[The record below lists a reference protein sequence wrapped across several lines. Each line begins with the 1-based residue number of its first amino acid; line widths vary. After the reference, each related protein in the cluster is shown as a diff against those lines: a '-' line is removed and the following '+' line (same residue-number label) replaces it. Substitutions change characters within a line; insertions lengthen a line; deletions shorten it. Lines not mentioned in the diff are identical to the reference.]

1 MVGRLIGSLRRRI
14 PGGVRRSTRRSF
26 PALTAELSSVGCRLS
41 QLGPRGLKPPRSG
54 RSARPKIVERGLQA
68 PRAGAA
74 SRLAVLLFA
83 ALLGWPAPAATQVT
97 SGAVSGVITDAQGAV
112 LPGVALA
119 LRNAET
125 GFTRTAVTDADGRY
139 RLAGLPPGRYELK
152 ADLSGFAP
160 VEVTDITL
168 TIGLELGLNITL
180 QLGGVQE
187 SLTVTGQA
195 SIVETTRTD
204 VSGVITQQQIETLPL
219 ATRQPVALAL
229 LMPGTS
235 QDAVRPRKF
244 NVTVGAGGFTHAAAL
259 LVDGVWNKEGNTG
272 EPRMDLPQAAIRE
285 FKVYISQAPAEYG
298 WTAGGV
304 VTFETKSGTN
314 LWTGEAFEYFRD
326 RSLNTMNRFEREQHN
341 TRGTPKPDFRRNQF
355 GVAIGGPIVRDRV
368 HVFTTAERTKTDL
381 FATVTTGRPEF
392 YSALEGTFPI
402 PEYSNMVFTRADVQ
416 ISPGQTAFG
425 RYAWQDSDFTCEG
438 CGGRLAI
445 FSGNGIQQKR
455 YSWVGGHT
463 WVLSS
468 RVLNELRVQA
478 TNVHFRA
485 HPPGVKP
492 AEKLFDNSLAR
503 TAPLTQIYNFP
514 SLVWGANANG
524 YSLQTQRQIRNDL
537 SIASGRHTWKVGGG
551 YLHIPIDGD
560 VRENIGAWTF
570 TFDQPFDPSNPTL
583 MANLQGAR
591 LFTAVARN
599 IRRYVPNAYWDVYVQ
614 DEWRPLSTVTVSL
627 GLRYEYQA
635 KAFGQDLDLNDEEI
649 FPTTGTNLQIPF
661 VDFNDRGDKNNFG
674 PRLGLAWYTNEGRS
688 VVRAGYGIYTNPM
701 NLFVTAGEWTNFRQ
715 PNINIANPSYPDPY
729 RGLDP
734 EAFASAAPQNIA
746 ISANDLENVRSVAS
760 TVGFSQELS
769 STLGIHVDGVY
780 NRMTKIPLALDIN
793 PRSGLTTGPRPLPQF
808 ARIDQNES
816 IGDLTYKALMVRLD
830 KRFDDR
836 YVYLLSY
843 TLAKSD
849 GNLASAGTSS
859 RITHA
864 EHPGLDRGPAANDR
878 RHVLVAS
885 GSVLLPYD
893 VTLGGVWTLRSTMP
907 FSAIAGRDVNGDALV
922 TDYVPGTTR
931 AMGTRDDAP
940 MMEAV
945 NAWRA
950 VNGLAPIAASQIDT
964 NRYNAFDMRA
974 SKSFSLGGNRRLEV
988 IGQVFN
994 VFGTDNLD
1002 AAWNTNALS
1011 DSFGR
1016 ILQAFNRQQAE
1027 LAVRVAF

>member
-1 MVGRLIGSLRRRI
+1 MVGRLFGSLRRRV
-14 PGGVRRSTRRSF
+14 PGMV
-26 PALTAELSSVGCRLS
+26 
-41 QLGPRGLKPPRSG
+41 
-54 RSARPKIVERGLQA
+54 
-68 PRAGAA
+68 
-74 SRLAVLLFA
+74 RLAVLLSLLFHSSPSPVA
-83 ALLGWPAPAATQVT
+83 AQVT
-97 SGAVSGVITDAQGAV
+97 SGAISGVITDAQGAV
-112 LPGVALA
+112 LPGVALT

-125 GFTRTAVTDADGRY
+125 GFLRTAVTESDGRS

-152 ADLSGFAP
+152 AELSGFAP
-160 VEVTDITL
+160 VAVTDITL
-168 TIGLELGLNITL
+168 TIGLEIGRNITL

-187 SLTVTGQA
+187 SLTVTGQVP
-195 SIVETTRTD
+195 IVETTRTD

-244 NVTVGAGGFTHAAAL
+244 NVTVGAGAFTHAAAL
-259 LVDGVWNKEGNTG
+259 LVDGMWNKEGNTG

-314 LWTGEAFEYFRD
+314 LWSGEVFEYFRD
-326 RSLNTMNRFEREQHN
+326 KSLNTMNRFERQRHD
-341 TRGTPKPDFRRNQF
+341 TLGTPKPDFQRNQF
-355 GVAIGGPIVRDRV
+355 GAALGGPIVRDRV
-368 HVFTTAERTKTDL
+368 HVFTTAERTKTNL

-402 PEYSNMVFTRADVQ
+402 PEYSNMVFTRGDVQ

-438 CGGRLAI
+438 CGGRSAI

-463 WVLSS
+463 WVVSS

-485 HPPGVKP
+485 HPPGVRP
-492 AEKLFDNSLAR
+492 AEDLFDNSPAR
-503 TAPLTQIYNFP
+503 TTPLTQIYNFP
-514 SLVWGANANG
+514 SLVWGSNANG
-524 YSLQTQRQIRNDL
+524 YSLQIQRQIRNDL
-537 SIASGRHTWKVGGG
+537 SIAIGRHTWKVGGG

-560 VRENIGAWTF
+560 VRENVGAWTF
-570 TFDQPFDPSNPTL
+570 TFDQRFDPADPTI

-599 IRRYVPNAYWDVYVQ
+599 IRRYVPNAYWDVYIQ
-614 DEWRPLSTVTVSL
+614 DEWRPASTVTLSL

-635 KAFGQDLDLNDEEI
+635 KAFGQGLDLNDKEI

-661 VDFNDRGDKNNFG
+661 VDFGRRGDKNNIG
-674 PRLGLAWYTNEGRS
+674 PRVGLAWDLNRGRS
-688 VVRAGYGIYTNPM
+688 VVRAGYGIYYNPM
-701 NLFVTAGEWTNFRQ
+701 NMVVTAGEWTNFRQ

-734 EAFASAAPQNIA
+734 EAFASTAPQNIA
-746 ISANDLENVRSVAS
+746 ISANDLENVQSMAA

-769 STLGIHVDGVY
+769 ATLAIHVDGVY
-780 NRMTKIPLALDIN
+780 NEMTKIPLAVDIN
-793 PRSGLTTGPRPLPQF
+793 PRSGLTAGPRPLPQF
-808 ARIDQNES
+808 ARIDENRS
-816 IGDLTYKALMVRLD
+816 IGELTYKALMVRLD

-836 YVYLLSY
+836 YTYLLSY
-843 TLAKSD
+843 TLARSD
-849 GNLASAGTSS
+849 GNLASPGISS

-864 EHPGLDRGPAANDR
+864 ENPALDWGPASNDR

-893 VTLGGVWTLRSTMP
+893 VSLGGVWTLRSTMP
-907 FSAIAGRDVNGDALV
+907 FSAIAGRDLNGDALV

-931 AMGTRDDAP
+931 AMGTRDNAR
-940 MMEAV
+940 MLEAV
-945 NAWRA
+945 NVWRA
-950 VNGLAPIAASQIDT
+950 VNGLQPIAASQIDT
-964 NRYNAFDMRA
+964 NRYNAFDVRA
-974 SKSFSLGGNRRLEV
+974 SKSFSLGGNRRLEL

-994 VFGTDNLD
+994 LFGTDNLE

-1027 LAVRVAF
+1027 LAVRLAF

>member
-1 MVGRLIGSLRRRI
+1 MVGRIVGSRRRRVPSEI
-14 PGGVRRSTRRSF
+14 PV
-26 PALTAELSSVGCRLS
+26 P
-41 QLGPRGLKPPRSG
+41 QLAMLLLVSLLGLP
-54 RSARPKIVERGLQA
+54 
-68 PRAGAA
+68 GAA
-74 SRLAVLLFA
+74 A
-83 ALLGWPAPAATQVT
+83 AQVT
-97 SGAVSGVITDAQGAV
+97 SGAISGVITDAQSAV
-112 LPGVALA
+112 LPGVALT
-119 LRNAET
+119 LRNTET
-125 GFTRTAVTDADGRY
+125 GFTRTAVTEADGRY
-139 RLAGLPPGRYELK
+139 RLAGLSPGRYDLK
-152 ADLSGFAP
+152 AELSGFAP

-168 TIGLELGLNITL
+168 TIGLDVGVNIAL
-180 QLGGVQE
+180 QLGGVEE

-195 SIVETTRTD
+195 SIVETTTTD

-259 LVDGVWNKEGNTG
+259 LVDGLWNKEGNTG

-314 LWTGEAFEYFRD
+314 LWTGEVFEYFRD
-326 RSLNTMNRFEREQHN
+326 KSLNTMNRFERERHD
-341 TRGTPKPDFRRNQF
+341 TLGTPKPDFRRNQF
-355 GVAIGGPIVRDRV
+355 GAAIGGPIVRDRI
-368 HVFTTAERTKTDL
+368 HFFTTAERTKTNL

-402 PEYSNMVFTRADVQ
+402 PEYSNMVFTRGDVQ

-468 RVLNELRVQA
+468 RVLNEVRVQA

-485 HPPGVKP
+485 HPPGVRP
-492 AEKLFDNSLAR
+492 AEKLFDNSPER
-503 TAPLTQIYNFP
+503 TTPLTQIYNFP

-537 SIASGRHTWKVGGG
+537 SIAAGRHTWKIGGG

-570 TFDQPFDPSNPTL
+570 TFDQPFDPTNPTI

-599 IRRYVPNAYWDVYVQ
+599 IRRYVPNVYSDVYVQ
-614 DEWRPLSTVTVSL
+614 DEWRPVSTVTLSL

-635 KAFGQDLDLNDEEI
+635 KAFGQGLDLNDKEI

-661 VDFNDRGDKNNFG
+661 VDFEHRGDKNNIG
-674 PRLGLAWYTNEGRS
+674 PRLGLAWDMNKGRS
-688 VVRAGYGIYTNPM
+688 VLRAGYGIYYNPM
-701 NLFVTAGEWTNFRQ
+701 NLFVTAGEWTNYRQ
-715 PNINIANPSYPDPY
+715 PNINITNPSYPDPY
-729 RGLDP
+729 MGLDP
-734 EAFASAAPQNIA
+734 EAFASTAPQNIA
-746 ISANDLENVRSVAS
+746 ISANGLENVQSLAS
-760 TVGFSQELS
+760 TVGFSQQLS

-780 NRMTKIPLALDIN
+780 NAMTKIPLAVDIN

-808 ARIDQNES
+808 ARIDENQS
-816 IGDLTYKALMVRLD
+816 IGELTYKALMLRLD

-836 YVYLLSY
+836 YTYLVSY

-849 GNLASAGTSS
+849 GNLASPGISS
-859 RITHA
+859 RITQA
-864 EHPGLDRGPAANDR
+864 ENPALDSGPAANDR
-878 RHVLVAS
+878 RHVVVAS

-907 FSAIAGRDVNGDALV
+907 FSAIAGRDLNGDALV

-931 AMGTRDDAP
+931 AIGTRDNER
-940 MMEAV
+940 MLEAV

-950 VNGLAPIAASQIDT
+950 VNGLRPIAASQIDT
-964 NRYNAFDMRA
+964 NKYQAFDMRA
-974 SKSFSLGGNRRLEV
+974 SKSFSLGGNRKLEL

-994 VFGTDNLD
+994 LFGTDNLE

-1027 LAVRVAF
+1027 LAVRVGF

>member
-1 MVGRLIGSLRRRI
+1 MVGRIVGSRRRRVPSEI
-14 PGGVRRSTRRSF
+14 PV
-26 PALTAELSSVGCRLS
+26 PQLAMLLLVSV
-41 QLGPRGLKPPRSG
+41 LGLP
-54 RSARPKIVERGLQA
+54 
-68 PRAGAA
+68 GAA
-74 SRLAVLLFA
+74 A
-83 ALLGWPAPAATQVT
+83 AQVT
-97 SGAVSGVITDAQGAV
+97 SGAISGVITDAQSAV
-112 LPGVALA
+112 LPGVALT
-119 LRNAET
+119 LRNTET
-125 GFTRTAVTDADGRY
+125 GFTRTAVTEADGRY
-139 RLAGLPPGRYELK
+139 RLAGLSPGRYDLK
-152 ADLSGFAP
+152 AELSGFAP

-168 TIGLELGLNITL
+168 TIGLDVGVNIAL
-180 QLGGVQE
+180 QLGGVEE

-195 SIVETTRTD
+195 SIVETTTTD

-259 LVDGVWNKEGNTG
+259 LVDGLWNKEGNTG

-314 LWTGEAFEYFRD
+314 LWTGEVFEYFRD
-326 RSLNTMNRFEREQHN
+326 KSLNTMNRFERERHD
-341 TRGTPKPDFRRNQF
+341 TLGTPKPDFRRNQF
-355 GVAIGGPIVRDRV
+355 GAAIGGPIVRDRI
-368 HVFTTAERTKTDL
+368 HFFTTAERTKTNL

-402 PEYSNMVFTRADVQ
+402 PEYSNMVFTRGDVQ

-468 RVLNELRVQA
+468 RVLNEVRVQA

-485 HPPGVKP
+485 HPPGVRP
-492 AEKLFDNSLAR
+492 AEKLFDNSPER
-503 TAPLTQIYNFP
+503 TTPLTQIYNFP

-537 SIASGRHTWKVGGG
+537 SIAAGRHTWKIGGG

-570 TFDQPFDPSNPTL
+570 TFDQPFDPTNPTI

-599 IRRYVPNAYWDVYVQ
+599 IRRYVPNVYSDVYVQ
-614 DEWRPLSTVTVSL
+614 DEWRPVSTVTLSL

-635 KAFGQDLDLNDEEI
+635 KAFGQGLDLNDKEI

-661 VDFNDRGDKNNFG
+661 VDFKHRGDKNNIG
-674 PRLGLAWYTNEGRS
+674 PRLGLAWDMNKGRS
-688 VVRAGYGIYTNPM
+688 VLRAGYGIYYNPM
-701 NLFVTAGEWTNFRQ
+701 NLFVTAGEWTNYRQ
-715 PNINIANPSYPDPY
+715 PNINITNPSYPDPY
-729 RGLDP
+729 MGLDP
-734 EAFASAAPQNIA
+734 EAFASTAPQNIA
-746 ISANDLENVRSVAS
+746 ISANGLENVQSLAS
-760 TVGFSQELS
+760 TVGFSQQLS

-780 NRMTKIPLALDIN
+780 NAMTKIPLAVDIN

-808 ARIDQNES
+808 ARIDENQS
-816 IGDLTYKALMVRLD
+816 IGELTYKALLLRLD

-836 YVYLLSY
+836 YTYLLSY

-849 GNLASAGTSS
+849 GNLASPGISS
-859 RITHA
+859 RITQA
-864 EHPGLDRGPAANDR
+864 ENPALDSGPAANDR
-878 RHVLVAS
+878 RHVVVAS

-907 FSAIAGRDVNGDALV
+907 FSAIAGRDLNGDALV

-931 AMGTRDDAP
+931 AIGTRDNER
-940 MMEAV
+940 MLEAV

-950 VNGLAPIAASQIDT
+950 VNGLRPLAASQIDT
-964 NRYNAFDMRA
+964 NKYQAFDMRA
-974 SKSFSLGGNRRLEV
+974 SKSFSLGGNRKLEL

-994 VFGTDNLD
+994 LFGTDNLE

-1027 LAVRVAF
+1027 LAVRVGF